1 MVFMLLSAYQKEK
14 QNKQINEETKK
25 LMQQKDILLINLETF
40 S

>member
-1 MVFMLLSAYQKEK
+1 MAFMLLSAYQKEK
-14 QNKQINEETKK
+14 QNKQINEQTKK

>member
-1 MVFMLLSAYQKEK
+1 MAFMLLSAYQKEK

>member
-14 QNKQINEETKK
+14 QNKQINEQTKK
-25 LMQQKDILLINLETF
+25 IIQQKDILLINLETF